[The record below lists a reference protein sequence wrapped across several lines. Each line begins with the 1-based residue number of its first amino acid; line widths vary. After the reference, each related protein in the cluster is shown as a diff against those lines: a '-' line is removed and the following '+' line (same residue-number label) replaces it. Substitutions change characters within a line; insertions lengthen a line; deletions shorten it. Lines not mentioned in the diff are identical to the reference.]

1 MVAVRIFVDNID
13 ATNMTTS
20 KHTGILSLTAATV
33 NKYTCIPAAP
43 RRAARILIRVH
54 MHRRARRAPLRATAP
69 SGLINRGSSSCSLV
83 VTFFR
88 HNFAENGL
96 QDLKMV

>member
-1 MVAVRIFVDNID
+1 MHGARGYAAVSNARRRAEQLQAGAASMDGD
-13 ATNMTTS
+13 GGGRSTTAVS
-20 KHTGILSLTAATV
+20 T
-33 NKYTCIPAAP
+33 PAA
-43 RRAARILIRVH
+43 AARMASVVLTV
-54 MHRRARRAPLRATAP
+54 T